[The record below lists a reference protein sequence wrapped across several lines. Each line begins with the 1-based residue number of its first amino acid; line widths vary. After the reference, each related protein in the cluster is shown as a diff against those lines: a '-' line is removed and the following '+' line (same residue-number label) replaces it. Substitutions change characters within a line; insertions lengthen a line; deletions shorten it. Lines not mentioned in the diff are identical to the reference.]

1 MIFVVHTCAQRFAL
15 PALGRGQR
23 SRPTRK
29 MLRREKLLARSGAHA
44 KRPSVRC
51 IMPGGIVPE
60 GDLPEWDRPGRF
72 VGLRPFTLE
81 QLLFL

>member
-1 MIFVVHTCAQRFAL
+1 MFYT
-15 PALGRGQR
+15 G
-23 SRPTRK
+23 SRPARK
-29 MLRREKLLARSGAHA
+29 RLKRRKLHNSQRQVHY
-44 KRPSVRC
+44 
-51 IMPGGIVPE
+51 PGDIVLE